1 MQVVRQW
8 VGGKSYRRYAET
20 NQYVEKP
27 QYVISSHMIMQDVF
41 ACLLRSVEVNE
52 CTSLLPALQPSDSH
66 CQTCVWAASMPSQR
80 VQKFGSV
87 AGAKHNYGD
96 WQAWVSQERLQ
107 WDSGASRFR
116 GASPLLPSARCVHFP
131 RRSGASHPA
140 SAPEPCQPQNTL
152 QNVCC

>member
-20 NQYVEKP
+20 NQHVEKP
-27 QYVISSHMIMQDVF
+27 QYVISPHMMMQDVF

-87 AGAKHNYGD
+87 AGAKHNYDD
-96 WQAWVSQERLQ
+96 WRAWVSQERLQ
-107 WDSGASRFR
+107 
-116 GASPLLPSARCVHFP
+116 
-131 RRSGASHPA
+131 
-140 SAPEPCQPQNTL
+140 
-152 QNVCC
+152 